1 MNESHGNQDDRSQF
15 LKPFSGDKQKFEDF
29 WALFRSLV
37 DESAEPANLKVARL
51 RQCLTGNALDAIR
64 GVGATILE
72 YEEAKEILKSKYG
85 GARLLLRAYMDQLEQ
100 IP

>member
-37 DESAEPANLKVARL
+37 HESEEPANLKMARL
-51 RQCLTGNALDAIR
+51 RQWLTRNALEAIR
-64 GVGATILE
+64 SLGATIPE
-72 YEEAKEILKSKYG
+72 YEWPKKY
-85 GARLLLRAYMDQLEQ
+85 
-100 IP
+100 